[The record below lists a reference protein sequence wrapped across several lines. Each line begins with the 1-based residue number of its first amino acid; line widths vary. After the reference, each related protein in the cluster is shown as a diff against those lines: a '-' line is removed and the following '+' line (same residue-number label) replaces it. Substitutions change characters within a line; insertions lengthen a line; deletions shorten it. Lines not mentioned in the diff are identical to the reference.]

1 MLILKSRT
9 ILNVF
14 KMCETNH
21 QYTFKKATKSRMYK
35 QDFY

>member
-9 ILNVF
+9 ILTVF
-14 KMCETNH
+14 KMCETYRE
-21 QYTFKKATKSRMYK
+21 YTFKKATKSRMYK